1 MNNAIKLY
9 AAYKAG
15 FLGNDIFDTYFSFF
29 ANIIVQNRMKVADD
43 VLIANKFEEKY
54 GIKLPLPFVRQV
66 LGVGVE
72 NKCFVEDHGKYSVI
86 IEKVLSFQIDESGF
100 QEHWNQLIEKFCEYC
115 MSMDISITSEEAEKF
130 ALNILDE
137 SDDEILGEDVIDQTE
152 GMEPRRYAWYSFV
165 RNEAEDKTELYSF
178 IASISASNI
187 MKEALFYTGESAV
200 DYRELCVYLDSP
212 IIFALL
218 GMDDEAR
225 TESYRTLLTDLKKV
239 KCSLQI
245 LDHNLQEIE
254 GIVTRASKWAR
265 STEYDMIKANNVAR
279 FFHDSAMSEEDI
291 AEYCSSIEDKLNE
304 YGITVKKTDY
314 DVYQNKFQEDEAE
327 LFGMIQEKYLEHGYG
342 LSQEKK
348 ESIRVDVRSIV
359 MIYRERRGQAA
370 TKLQNAK
377 HLMLTSNNVIAN
389 VSKKYESN
397 RSINSGHIPAC
408 VSADLFGAI
417 LWLDSPLELIEYQK
431 YKLLADCYGVLKPNK
446 QLLNKY
452 MESLEKARR
461 ADQIDEKKFL
471 FLRTHSAVIDSLM
484 NITRGDYARFNSQTY
499 LEVYDDIEQRSLKKY
514 RDEAELHQQT
524 RDKLKEIETI
534 AEKERKASQEAI
546 EKLTKKIE
554 AMEND
559 AFQKRVKL
567 WGNIATFFLVAVP
580 CGLLSVLIEL
590 IKARFS
596 EFSWASF
603 ACIAVSLCVVSI
615 LTKIAAKGKRACFKW
630 VTNYLRKK

>member
-15 FLGNDIFDTYFSFF
+15 FLGNDIFNTYFSFF
-29 ANIIVQNRMKVADD
+29 ANIIVQNRIKVADD
-43 VLIANKFEEKY
+43 ALIANKFEEKY

-72 NKCFVEDHGKYSVI
+72 NKCFVEDHGKYSVS

-100 QEHWNQLIEKFCEYC
+100 QEHWNQLIEKFCKYC

-130 ALNILDE
+130 VLNVLDE

-152 GMEPRRYAWYSFV
+152 GMEPRRYAWFSFV
-165 RNEAEDKTELYSF
+165 RNEAEDKTELYTF

-279 FFHDSAMSEEDI
+279 FFHDSSMSEEDI

-452 MESLEKARR
+452 MESLEEARR
-461 ADQIDEKKFL
+461 ADQIDEK
-471 FLRTHSAVIDSLM
+471 
-484 NITRGDYARFNSQTY
+484 
-499 LEVYDDIEQRSLKKY
+499 
-514 RDEAELHQQT
+514 
-524 RDKLKEIETI
+524 
-534 AEKERKASQEAI
+534 
-546 EKLTKKIE
+546 
-554 AMEND
+554 
-559 AFQKRVKL
+559 
-567 WGNIATFFLVAVP
+567 
-580 CGLLSVLIEL
+580 
-590 IKARFS
+590 
-596 EFSWASF
+596 SF
-603 ACIAVSLCVVSI
+603 
-615 LTKIAAKGKRACFKW
+615 CF
-630 VTNYLRKK
+630 